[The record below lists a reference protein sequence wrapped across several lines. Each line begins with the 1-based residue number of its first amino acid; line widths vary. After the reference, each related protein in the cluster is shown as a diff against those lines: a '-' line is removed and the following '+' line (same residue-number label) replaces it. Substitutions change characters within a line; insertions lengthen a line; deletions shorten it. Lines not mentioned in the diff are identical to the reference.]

1 MATTHKTN
9 AELQSEVKTL
19 KAQVKDLT
27 GQVKTL
33 TQSNDRL
40 RAQLAAAGD
49 AVKAAQTRAE
59 EAEST
64 AVAKAAAKLDQAVE
78 DSGGI
83 PPNAAR
89 VMYRAGEQITR
100 ETFPNLVAAL
110 KAQEAEP
117 DTWFT
122 NKQAARDAWARL
134 DESTA

>member
-9 AELQSEVKTL
+9 AELQTEVKTL

-27 GQVKTL
+27 GQVATL
-33 TQSNDRL
+33 TKANDRL

-49 AVKAAQTRAE
+49 AVKAAQTRAD

-64 AVAKAAAKLDQAVE
+64 AVAKAAAKLEQAVE

-89 VMYRAGEQITR
+89 VLYRAGEQITAR
-100 ETFPNLVAAL
+100 TFPDLVSEL

-117 DTWFT
+117 DTWFK

-134 DESTA
+134 DEATA